1 MKFFAALFALFAAA
15 GVLAAGGATSQPRAS
30 LATVYSSCVNDKQA
44 ALTFDDGPWQWLND
58 ISKFLVA
65 AGGKGTF
72 CFNGKNWACIY
83 DPDARDRV
91 KYAYDNGH
99 QVVSHTWSHPDLNT
113 LSSDQI
119 RDEMSKID
127 QALER
132 ITGASP
138 AFMRPPYGNYNNL
151 VLEVAKQRNQSV
163 IMWDLDTGD
172 SVGASVEDSKKV
184 YSDAVAKNPRNI
196 LALNHETYSGTAET
210 VVPYAIKLLQSNGY
224 QLVTV
229 AECLGGLAP
238 YQRTGAP
245 QPPDSTWTC

>member
-1 MKFFAALFALFAAA
+1 MKTFTALLALFSAA
-15 GVLAAGGATSQPRAS
+15 GALAAGGATSQPRAS
-30 LATVYSSCVNDKQA
+30 LATVYSSCVNNKQA
-44 ALTFDDGPWQWLND
+44 ALTFDDGPYLWLND

-72 CFNGKNWACIY
+72 CFNGNNWACIY
-83 DPDARDRV
+83 DTDSQNRV
-91 KYAYDNGH
+91 KYAYAHGH
-99 QVVSHTWSHPDLNT
+99 QLVSHTWSHPISIPVHN
-113 LSSDQI
+113 
-119 RDEMSKID
+119 EMWRIE

-132 ITGASP
+132 IVGVSP

-172 SVGASVEDSKKV
+172 SLGASVAQSEKV

-210 VVPYAIKLLQSNGY
+210 IVPYAIKLLQSKGY

-238 YQRTGAP
+238 YQWTAP
-245 QPPDSTWTC
+245 PQTPDPSWTC